1 LHRLLLLRVS
11 LLAPAM
17 AAASMAHGITAYAA
31 YTGTDSS
38 TRHGRT
44 HLITNDRSSQ
54 RAQES
59 TATRI
64 RRSTIAG
71 IGIVGTTGQS
81 QSAYQEENRCFTH
94 DNSPVP

>member
-1 LHRLLLLRVS
+1 LHRLLVLLLLRIS
-11 LLAPAM
+11 LLASTMPYR
-17 AAASMAHGITAYAA
+17 IPAYAA
-31 YTGTDSS
+31 YTGTDSR

-94 DNSPVP
+94 DNSSVP